1 MHALYM
7 VKVTEWRASHKC
19 LVFRDVPRFSGRLDD
34 MRMSLEFLGTG
45 TSVGVP
51 MIGCDCPVC
60 RSSDPR
66 DKRLRSSA
74 LIRSH
79 GADGAVD
86 TTVLLD
92 TTPDLRYQ
100 MLRANVRRVDAIVI
114 THFHADHVMG
124 IDDVRRFNIIQKQ
137 VIDVWGTPTTLN
149 SMRKSF
155 GYVFSD
161 TLRAGWPS
169 LRAREITIGQTLE
182 IGSMTF
188 LPFDLDHEVIINTG
202 LKIRHSSVPNGP
214 EIAYCLDVK
223 RIDEAGYQALKGTD
237 TLILD
242 MLRETNHPTHM
253 NFTEAMD
260 AVNRVQPRR
269 AYFGHIAHEIGHA
282 AFEARLPE
290 HVRLAYDGLVID

>member
-1 MHALYM
+1 MKL
-7 VKVTEWRASHKC
+7 
-19 LVFRDVPRFSGRLDD
+19 
-34 MRMSLEFLGTG
+34 SLEFLGTG

-51 MIGCDCPVC
+51 MIGCDCAVC
-60 RSSDPR
+60 HSADPR

-74 LIRSH
+74 LVRGH
-79 GADGAVD
+79 GADGGVE
-86 TTVLLD
+86 TTVLID
-92 TTPDLRYQ
+92 TSPDFRQQ
-100 MLRANVRRVDAIVI
+100 MLRSNVRRIDGIVI

-137 VIDVWGTPTTLN
+137 VIDVWGTAATLA

-169 LRAREITIGQTLE
+169 LVAREIKIGEQFQ
-182 IGSMTF
+182 IGCLTF
-188 LPFDLDHEVIINTG
+188 LPFDLDHEVIVNTG
-202 LKIRHSSVPNGP
+202 LKIAHAGVEKGP
-214 EIAYCLDVK
+214 ATSYCLDVK
-223 RIDEAGYQALKGTD
+223 RIDDTAYRALEGTD

-242 MLRETNHPTHM
+242 MLREANHPTHM
-253 NFTEAMD
+253 NFAEAME
-260 AVNRVQPRR
+260 AVNRVRPRR

-290 HVRLAYDGLVID
+290 NVRLAYDGLIV